1 MQERSLENSIGS
13 CKAQVS
19 RHLLNL
25 TRSFA
30 GSRKAARIL
39 LTMDENDPR
48 RLFEGKFYLISLE
61 GGRLLL
67 SLSIFNMIITLI
79 FNR

>member
-1 MQERSLENSIGS
+1 MQSSGKSL
-13 CKAQVS
+13 
-19 RHLLNL
+19 LLKL

-48 RLFEGKFYLISLE
+48 RLFEGKDFLDIAE
-61 GGRLLL
+61 GGVL
-67 SLSIFNMIITLI
+67 SLSFSIFNMIITLI
-79 FNR
+79 SFQVRHSSEEW

>member
-1 MQERSLENSIGS
+1 MQSSGKSL
-13 CKAQVS
+13 
-19 RHLLNL
+19 LLKL

-48 RLFEGKFYLISLE
+48 RLFEGKNLFDIAE
-61 GGRLLL
+61 VGGLYLL

-79 FNR
+79 SFQVRHSSEEW